1 MSQFEFLRSVNIG
14 QYLPIASPLHRLD
27 GRARLLLFTAL
38 VLTITLVP
46 SPPGLAAS
54 LLLVLIGLLLSRIP
68 LKYAL
73 RGLLP
78 PLPFLLILAVL
89 QIFFNSSADLP
100 PVLVSI
106 GSLKITPGDF
116 AAAGMLLLRFTG
128 LILALSLTTASLS
141 TSELTNSL
149 GSLLAPL
156 ARLGLPAQ
164 DLVLVI
170 QVTLRFI
177 PQLAQSAERIAKAQI
192 ARGVDWGGPRS
203 GLLQRVR
210 RIFPLIVPLFLTSLR
225 RAETLALAMDARAY
239 GDSLH
244 RTALVE
250 MHFHLRD
257 GLALLLGLAACASV
271 FFLR

>member
-27 GRARLLLFTAL
+27 GRVRLILFTFL
-38 VLTITLVP
+38 ILTITLVP
-46 SPPGLAAS
+46 TPLGLSAS
-54 LLLVLIGLLLSRIP
+54 LLLVLIGLVTGHIP

-73 RGLLP
+73 RGLVP

-89 QIFFNSSADLP
+89 QVFFNSSADLP
-100 PVLVSI
+100 PVWWSI
-106 GSLKITPGDF
+106 GPVNITPGDF
-116 AAAGMLLLRFTG
+116 AAAGMLLLRFTS

-141 TSELTNSL
+141 TSEMTNSL
-149 GSLLAPL
+149 GSLLSPL
-156 ARLGLPAQ
+156 TRLGLPAH

-177 PQLAQSAERIAKAQI
+177 PQLAQSAERIAKAQA
-192 ARGVDWGGPRS
+192 ARGVDWGGPA
-203 GLLQRVR
+203 GNLIQRTR
-210 RIFPLIVPLFLTSLR
+210 RILPLIIPLFLTSLR

-239 GDSLH
+239 GDSLR

-250 MHFHLRD
+250 MHFHRLD
-257 GLALLLGLAACASV
+257 AVAMLLGVAACVAV
-271 FFLR
+271 FFL